1 MQKKIFKIIALTIF
15 YIVGISLYISFMV
28 IDGRGNDSTFIKY
41 GVVIS
46 SLSFSLLSF
55 LFIKDKKDIIDVS
68 LLSIGLVFT
77 LISDYFLLVAN
88 SNFEVGVT
96 TFIFA
101 QLSYFARYIFINKYS
116 RYQIVTFSTIRLVLP
131 VIGIIVLVSIKELSL
146 LYVLVVIYFIQ
157 LLMNFV
163 EAILMFIKDKKIS
176 SLLLGLGFLL
186 FIGCD
191 ICVGLANI
199 GYNEMYNIS
208 WVFYAPSQLLIASHF
223 VLNKLYEKEE

>member
-1 MQKKIFKIIALTIF
+1 MQKKIFKIIALSVF

-28 IDGRGNDSTFIKY
+28 MDSNGSDSTFIKY

-55 LFIKDKKDIIDVS
+55 SFIKDKKDIIDVS
-68 LLSIGLVFT
+68 LLSIGLIFT

-101 QLSYFARYIFINKYS
+101 QLSYFVRFIFIDKYS
-116 RYQIVTFSTIRLVLP
+116 RYQVVTFSTIRLVLP

-157 LLMNFV
+157 LVMNFA
-163 EAILMFIKDKKIS
+163 EAILMFIKDKKMS
-176 SLLLGLGFLL
+176 SILLGLGFLL

-208 WVFYAPSQLLIASHF
+208 WVFYAPSQLLIVSHF
-223 VLNKLYEKEE
+223 VLNKLYEK

>member
-1 MQKKIFKIIALTIF
+1 M
-15 YIVGISLYISFMV
+15 
-28 IDGRGNDSTFIKY
+28 
-41 GVVIS
+41 
-46 SLSFSLLSF
+46 
-55 LFIKDKKDIIDVS
+55 
-68 LLSIGLVFT
+68 
-77 LISDYFLLVAN
+77 N
-88 SNFEVGVT
+88 S
-96 TFIFA
+96 
-101 QLSYFARYIFINKYS
+101 
-116 RYQIVTFSTIRLVLP
+116 
-131 VIGIIVLVSIKELSL
+131 
-146 LYVLVVIYFIQ
+146 
-157 LLMNFV
+157 V

>member
-1 MQKKIFKIIALTIF
+1 
-15 YIVGISLYISFMV
+15 MV
-28 IDGRGNDSTFIKY
+28 MDSNGSDSTFIKY

-55 LFIKDKKDIIDVS
+55 SFIKDKKDIIDVS
-68 LLSIGLVFT
+68 LLSIGLIFT

-101 QLSYFARYIFINKYS
+101 QLSYFVRFIFIDKYS
-116 RYQIVTFSTIRLVLP
+116 RYQVVTFSTIRLVLP

-157 LLMNFV
+157 LVMNFA
-163 EAILMFIKDKKIS
+163 EAILMFIKDKKMS
-176 SLLLGLGFLL
+176 SILLGLGFLL

-208 WVFYAPSQLLIASHF
+208 WVFYAPSQLLIVSHF
-223 VLNKLYEKEE
+223 VLNKLYEK